1 LTWLHAVN
9 DDPSALTAR
18 AATRSVV
25 AVGAAGVALLAF
37 SAGLQ
42 GEGQSDH
49 REVKDDEAGAVG

>member
-1 LTWLHAVN
+1 VN